1 MLILKCT
8 QKVAK
13 ELGVTLAQMAAEDNA
28 SLLGDWFVNTLKFGH
43 TKTLLFVNGPTLYS
57 MLVEYKKK
65 DLSDMGQLFR
75 TNLSL
80 NLQKEGFEV
89 GKIEGLLA
97 EYKEVKLAKT
107 DNRSVLG
114 SMNDLAWLYQVQ
126 IEYKGGIKEIDLG
139 SIIQDINRTPQLKRG
154 GKYSIELMKNELQ
167 PLGSK
172 RN

>member
-13 ELGVTLAQMAAEDNA
+13 ELGVTLAQMPAENNF
-28 SLLGDWFVNTLKFGH
+28 SYLGDWFVNTLKFGH
-43 TKTLLFVNGPTLYS
+43 TKTLLFVNAPTLYS

-65 DLSDMGQLFR
+65 DLSDIGQLFR
-75 TNLSL
+75 INLRL

-97 EYKEVKLAKT
+97 EYEEVKLAKT

-126 IEYKGGIKEIDLG
+126 IEYKGGIKEIELR
-139 SIIQDINRTPQLKRG
+139 SIIQDINRTPQLKRE
-154 GKYSIELMKNELQ
+154 GKYSIELMKKELGQ
-167 PLGSK
+167 K
-172 RN
+172 RK